1 MMFVISQLIA
11 VFTEYVH
18 PVVLLPMI
26 VSFSIFTS
34 SAMMTREQATQ
45 QVRQM
50 ELPELIAYWNSKA
63 SDHYCRMNE
72 IARKD
77 DQEWFDRFCN
87 EFKDEYSEILMD
99 SIKDGFL
106 KYEDDYIMYSEFD
119 NMLVTFSTIEELMDI
134 IGFDWFVD
142 SLIDE
147 E

>member
-1 MMFVISQLIA
+1 
-11 VFTEYVH
+11 
-18 PVVLLPMI
+18 
-26 VSFSIFTS
+26 
-34 SAMMTREQATQ
+34 MMTREQAIQ

-50 ELPELIAYWNSKA
+50 ELPELIAYWNDRA
-63 SDHYCRMNE
+63 ADHYCRMNE
-72 IARKD
+72 IARKN
-77 DQEWFDRFCN
+77 DQEWFNRFCN

-142 SLIDE
+142 SLINE

>member
-1 MMFVISQLIA
+1 
-11 VFTEYVH
+11 
-18 PVVLLPMI
+18 
-26 VSFSIFTS
+26 
-34 SAMMTREQATQ
+34 MMTRKQAIQ

-119 NMLVTFSTIEELMDI
+119 RLLVSFSTSKELMDI

-142 SLIDE
+142 SLINE

>member
-1 MMFVISQLIA
+1 
-11 VFTEYVH
+11 
-18 PVVLLPMI
+18 
-26 VSFSIFTS
+26 
-34 SAMMTREQATQ
+34 MMTREQAVQ

-77 DQEWFDRFCN
+77 DQEWFNRFCK
-87 EFKDEYSEILMD
+87 EFKDDYIDILMD
-99 SIKDGFL
+99 STRDGFIKDD
-106 KYEDDYIMYSEFD
+106 DDYIMYSEFD
-119 NMLVTFSTIEELMDI
+119 RLLVTFSTIKDLMGI

-142 SLIDE
+142 SLINE

>member
-1 MMFVISQLIA
+1 
-11 VFTEYVH
+11 
-18 PVVLLPMI
+18 
-26 VSFSIFTS
+26 
-34 SAMMTREQATQ
+34 MMTRKQAIQ

-50 ELPELIAYWNSKA
+50 ELPELIAYWNEIS

-77 DQEWFDRFCN
+77 DQEWFNRFCK
-87 EFKDEYSEILMD
+87 EFKDDYIDIMMD

-106 KYEDDYIMYSEFD
+106 RDDDDYIMYSEFD
-119 NMLVTFSTIEELMDI
+119 RLLVTFSTSKELMDI

-142 SLIDE
+142 SLINE